1 MSRLRRHG
9 GLVVLLLLPVIWAV
23 GAGEHALGRRSVDL
37 LGHLWHHWH
46 AAREPLTTTTLVRFP
61 EGVDLLPI
69 TGGWLDVWIG
79 GRLVPWLGLIRA
91 WNAVVGLLVL
101 MAGIGGTVLARSLG
115 SGPRAAVVAGVL
127 LQLDGFLL
135 LHLAGGRTE
144 QLGLGLV
151 ALALAGAV
159 RLRDPRSA
167 AWEALPVGVC
177 GALLVALS
185 WELALVT
192 AAGLLLLAPALLS
205 RESLPRVGLALG
217 TAALLCLP
225 GVVAFVDRAGAARAA
240 AGAGF
245 GTAVTE
251 VASVGLLEWL
261 GPHRAGPH
269 TLSLVALLALPWT
282 APAAHRRLWLGLG
295 LLLFVSLGL
304 ALGASPSL
312 HRGGTPF
319 WTGPTPWQLAA
330 HLPLLSW
337 FHWPDRLTVAWS
349 LAAPVAAAL
358 AVSRLARWRTAAGVL
373 AGAVLLGSAL
383 AEHVLANRGPFA
395 EVALAPSEGTLW
407 LADQPG
413 EGAVFDLPLNGRGRM
428 SQAHLLA
435 QLSHGRPT
443 RAHPFLDHL
452 VALPADPAALALR
465 DNGALQW
472 LVSVHPRAPRPS
484 GRLDPAELDALHGAG
499 FDWIVLH
506 GGVLPAE
513 REAEVAAA
521 LEAAL
526 GPPAQRL
533 PRWRAWRL
541 GR

>member
-1 MSRLRRHG
+1 MSPLRRHG
-9 GLVVLLLLPVIWAV
+9 GLLVLVLLPLLWAV

-101 MAGIGGTVLARSLG
+101 VAGIGGTVLARSLG
-115 SGPRAAVVAGVL
+115 AGRQAAVVAGVL
-127 LQLDGFLL
+127 LQLDGFLM

-167 AWEALPVGVC
+167 VWEAVPVGVA

-192 AAGLLLLAPALLS
+192 AAGLLLLAPVLLTRHSLS
-205 RESLPRVGLALG
+205 RAALALG
-217 TAALLCLP
+217 VAAVLCLP
-225 GVVAFVDRAGAARAA
+225 GVLAFLERASDARAA
-240 AGAGF
+240 AGPGF

-269 TLSLVALLALPWT
+269 TLSLLALLAVPWT
-282 APAAHRRLWLGLG
+282 APRDDRRLWLGFG
-295 LLLFVSLGL
+295 LLLVLSLGL
-304 ALGASPSL
+304 ALGASPAL

-337 FHWPDRLTVAWS
+337 FHWPDRLTLGWS
-349 LAAPVAAAL
+349 LVAPVAAAL
-358 AVSRLARWRTAAGVL
+358 AVTRLSRWRPMAGVISGAVFL
-373 AGAVLLGSAL
+373 GGAVL
-383 AEHVLANRGPFA
+383 EHGLANRGPFA

-407 LADQPG
+407 LAAQPG
-413 EGAVFDLPLNGRGRM
+413 DGAVFDLPLNGRGRM

-452 VALPADPAALALR
+452 VALPADPTALALR
-465 DNGALQW
+465 DNRALQW
-472 LVSVHPRAPRPS
+472 LVSVHPRAPQPS
-484 GRLDPAELDALHGAG
+484 APLEPTELAALHAAG

-506 GGVLPAE
+506 GGVLPAQ
-513 REAEVAAA
+513 REAEIAVA
-521 LEAAL
+521 LETAL
-526 GPPAQRL
+526 GPPAHAL
-533 PRWRAWRL
+533 TRWRAWRV
-541 GR
+541 GP